1 MAHSTQKIKVSHIKG
16 YRRHNSKKRGT
27 SWGIFLVRIT
37 KSGENN
43 RKGDEMNYLIGF
55 IFVVLVAIILRQQYQ
70 FGKMRQSARFMSY
83 YSKLNENAKLHAKFQ
98 TNTAEMLLRMQGYDV
113 ERIINGDNSQRVI
126 NSMEKESILKE
137 HDANKKK
144 IDEADKVFE
153 EIKAKYE
160 SEVMQ

>member
-1 MAHSTQKIKVSHIKG
+1 
-16 YRRHNSKKRGT
+16 
-27 SWGIFLVRIT
+27 
-37 KSGENN
+37 
-43 RKGDEMNYLIGF
+43 MNILIM
-55 IFVVLVAIILRQQYQ
+55 IVFVVLIGIIVLQRRS
-70 FGKMRQSARFMSY
+70 FELMRQSARFMSY

-153 EIKAKYE
+153 EVKAKYE